1 MGEPEPLD
9 QVLVDALGIAPEL
22 KLLLDPLPV
31 RLAGRAGLFR
41 RPNRW
46 PGWGFSPA
54 SAPGLLPP
62 EPMATPGEF
71 APVPSLE
78 ARSRRRIVLR
88 STPVRRSISRC
99 PRPWRSSVSTV
110 IRRCDFKTFN
120 SPPPVQIRSS
130 VTSRR
135 LQTLGAD
142 RRPFTSGVGEFQVAT
157 GGGFWVAARGL
168 GAVEWVRL
176 TESPGIYMFYIY
188 YT

>member
-1 MGEPEPLD
+1 MGAAPTLPTFTFASHASLPE
-9 QVLVDALGIAPEL
+9 GH
-22 KLLLDPLPV
+22 
-31 RLAGRAGLFR
+31 
-41 RPNRW
+41 
-46 PGWGFSPA
+46 GFSPA

-120 SPPPVQIRSS
+120 SPPPVQIGSS

-157 GGGFWVAARGL
+157 GGGFWVAARAAGRSDL
-168 GAVEWVRL
+168 LHPGEHLPAFYAEPVVRTEVQITVPGRRAPGAFR
-176 TESPGIYMFYIY
+176 
-188 YT
+188 